1 VPCTRQ
7 RYLSGVRD
15 TFSAMRI
22 GYARVSTRD
31 RDTRTTQKALKP
43 LKPQHHAD
51 APPSPATANPPR
63 QQLITA
69 RMNCSIIA
77 RVLPD
82 AVLNDTHVAS
92 MHRR

>member
-43 LKPQHHAD
+43 QHQAD

-82 AVLNDTHVAS
+82 AVLNDTPC
-92 MHRR
+92 R